1 MLIIIW
7 YSCIQGIQA
16 PLRSKVSET
25 HEHSKTFT
33 EQMCNIYLKKRG
45 CVIILA
51 HPLFVTCCKTYN
63 KASTFPSGG
72 FVMSKSFSN
81 FVTIK

>member
-1 MLIIIW
+1 MLLLAEIN
-7 YSCIQGIQA
+7 
-16 PLRSKVSET
+16 
-25 HEHSKTFT
+25 HSFK
-33 EQMCNIYLKKRG
+33 MKWG
-45 CVIILA
+45 CVKILTR
-51 HPLFVTCCKTYN
+51 PLVLICCKTYN